1 MPKILKRLRRWR
13 NKSGFTLVEV
23 IVASA
28 LLGILIIGVIGFATP
43 VMNSVREK
51 EQNARAVLLEEAI
64 HNYVM
69 SSLRY
74 ATYVQTFS
82 GAVPNDATAS
92 AGSSIYLASLKYSG
106 SDYPD
111 HNDEGLQDMIDTL
124 NTMDKNVYEIR
135 CLGVRWLDD
144 PKTSQ
149 KKLVLTNEYVNQT
162 NCALDFT
169 KTKPV
174 FESCF
179 YDGLYPVITFENYN
193 TQYQLLDDDGNPE
206 DQTPADE
213 VKLANGLKV
222 TTDIYLTNGC
232 YNIIDETR
240 ESTFLTFSGTSYVD
254 LGNIKLEDPTY
265 RLQPDIQAHNY
276 TDARLESGIS
286 SVYTDENGQMYFY
299 PDTYVYYIARK
310 LMTSTT
316 PAAP

>member
-1 MPKILKRLRRWR
+1 MPKFIKRLRRWR

-28 LLGILIIGVIGFATP
+28 LLGVLLIGVMGFATP
-43 VMNSVREK
+43 VMKSVREK

-82 GAVPNDATAS
+82 GATQVDAS
-92 AGSSIYLASLKYSG
+92 AGAGVAIPLTSLSYTG
-106 SDYPD
+106 ADYPD
-111 HNDEGLQDMIDTL
+111 HHGEGLQNMMDTL
-124 NTMDKNVYEIR
+124 ATMDPNAYEIR

-174 FESCF
+174 FENCF
-179 YDGLYPVITFENYN
+179 YDGLYPVITFENYD
-193 TQYQLLDDDGNPE
+193 TQYQLMDESGNPE

-213 VKLANGLKV
+213 VKLANGLRV
-222 TTDIYLTNGC
+222 ITDIYLTDDC
-232 YNIIDETR
+232 YNTFEEVR
-240 ESTFLTFSGTSYVD
+240 ERTFLTFSGTSYVD
-254 LGNIKLEDPTY
+254 LKNIKLEDPSY
-265 RLQPDIQAHNY
+265 RLQPDIRVNTY
-276 TDARLESGIS
+276 TDAMLKSGVS
-286 SVYTDENGQMYFY
+286 NVYNHDGQMYYY

-310 LMTSTT
+310 ITTST